1 MEFSEKMQ
9 LITIIKVT
17 KNQDFT
23 LSLED
28 AFSEKT
34 TGRGQIDPSS
44 LLRVNT

>member
-28 AFSEKT
+28 AFSEKPQ
-34 TGRGQIDPSS
+34 RGVKLIPPAF
-44 LLRVNT
+44 